1 MFVYLHYSFYANYLF
16 INKNVRCCRY
26 FELFSLQFTIEIRN
40 NKSVTDNFVFSSLLL
55 FPKVSANFW
64 SHQVVSDS
72 NNPIYR
78 KNVQTQ
84 VHFCARL

>member
-40 NKSVTDNFVFSSLLL
+40 NKSVTDNFVFYLSCCSQKCRQIFGLTKL
-55 FPKVSANFW
+55 FLILII
-64 SHQVVSDS
+64 Q
-72 NNPIYR
+72 
-78 KNVQTQ
+78 
-84 VHFCARL
+84 L